1 MPDPIRYHL
10 DEQMDP
16 DIATALRRAGIDITT
31 SLDQGLLSRPDEE
44 QWDRVRAQGRVLI
57 TDDQDF
63 LAIAAA
69 AADHPGVVYCRRTKH
84 SMGEIINFLILCHG
98 VYEAYDMVGRVEYVS

>member
-16 DIATALRRAGIDITT
+16 DIAVALRRAGIEVTT
-31 SLDQGLLSRPDEE
+31 SREQGLLSHSDDEH
-44 QWDRVRAQGRVLI
+44 WDRVRAQGRVLI

-63 LAIAAA
+63 LAIAASTQ
-69 AADHPGVVYCRRTKH
+69 DHPGVVYCRRTRH
-84 SMGEIINFLILCHG
+84 TMGDIINFLILCHG
-98 VYEAYDMVGRVEYVS
+98 VYTAEDMAGRVEFV